1 MFEFTLELWN
11 VAYDALL
18 STVDVTVYHNGFH
31 GDLNETLL
39 VGEVDESSK
48 KLVRITHEC
57 LEEAIKIGN
66 LM

>member
-1 MFEFTLELWN
+1 MFEFTVELWN
-11 VAYDALL
+11 VAYDVITF
-18 STVDVTVYHNGFH
+18 TVDVTVYHNGFH

>member
-1 MFEFTLELWN
+1 MMS
-11 VAYDALL
+11 LL

-48 KLVRITHEC
+48 KLVRITYEC